1 MDKAKRQFKTIDEYL
16 ESWPENVR
24 SRLQAIREVIKE
36 EVPEAEEAIR
46 YQMPTFRLHGNLVFF
61 AAFKNHIGL
70 YALPAATEEFKSELS
85 HYKTGKGSI
94 QFPMDEPL
102 PLPLI
107 RKIVRY
113 RVEETRKK
121 DRS

>member
-1 MDKAKRQFKTIDEYL
+1 LDKSSGQFKTIDEYL
-16 ESWPENVR
+16 SSWPKDVR
-24 SRLQAIREVIKE
+24 SRLQAIREAVKE

-46 YQMPTFRLHGNLVFF
+46 YQMPTFRLDGNLVFF
-61 AAFKNHIGL
+61 AAFKNHIGF
-70 YALPAATEEFKSELS
+70 YPLPSAMEEFREELS

-107 RKIVRY
+107 RKIVRF
-113 RVEETRKK
+113 RVEETKRKG
-121 DRS
+121 RA